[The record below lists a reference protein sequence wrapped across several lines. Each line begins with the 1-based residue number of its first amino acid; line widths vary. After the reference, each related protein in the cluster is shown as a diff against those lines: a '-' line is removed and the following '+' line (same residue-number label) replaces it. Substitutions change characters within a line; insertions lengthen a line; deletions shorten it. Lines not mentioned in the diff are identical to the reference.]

1 MHKYTAISKTEGTYE
16 LVHEETKEVLLLLR
30 LRAEESSEERE
41 CLRTNIGERIEGE
54 RLEDLQ
60 NGEEILLQPI
70 LEVPHEKV
78 RAGNIRMEKRL
89 VAKVPG

>member
-1 MHKYTAISKTEGTYE
+1 M
-16 LVHEETKEVLLLLR
+16 
-30 LRAEESSEERE
+30 RA
-41 CLRTNIGERIEGE
+41 NIGEWVEGE

-60 NGEEILLQPI
+60 NGEEILLEPV

-78 RAGNIRMEKRL
+78 RVGDIGVKKRL